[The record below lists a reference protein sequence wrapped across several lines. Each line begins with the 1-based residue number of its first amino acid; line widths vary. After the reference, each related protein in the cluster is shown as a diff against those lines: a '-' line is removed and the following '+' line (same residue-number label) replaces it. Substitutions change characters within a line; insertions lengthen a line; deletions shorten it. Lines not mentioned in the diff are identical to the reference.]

1 MAVRTANLGYPRFG
15 AKRELKQAMESY
27 WKGKLSQADFLQV
40 GKELRAANWQTQQA
54 AGVDFIPSNDYSSYD

>member
-1 MAVRTANLGYPRFG
+1 MIRTANLGYPRFG

-40 GKELRAANWQTQQA
+40 GKELRAAKLADPASRGGGFHPLQ
-54 AGVDFIPSNDYSSYD
+54 